1 MKKSKNTLYLCEF
14 TLGLMAALLFLNL
27 YLSRK
32 IPASHAIHRLFQMT
46 SVLSIVIIVLILI
59 QREMLS
65 RLLVNAF
72 RDITGV
78 HNKKS
83 LEKKIQ
89 DLNSRP
95 DTFNIGV
102 MMFDLNNLKH
112 VNDTFGHEKGDEF
125 IQAFTYCLTR
135 ILNQHSFLARYGG
148 DEFALIQE
156 NTDEKELQQMIRQ
169 LDDLVREY
177 NSHSSLSLSYA
188 VGYEVSYRNHYFMME
203 DLMNTADKK
212 MYKDKAHQK
221 MLATCQAPAG
231 TGNKVIPTISS
242 ELLTQKIRQFQNRN
256 DTISNIVLVSTD
268 VENFH
273 FINDK
278 YGYSLGNE
286 ILNIVYEE
294 LASTPA
300 SLFTSRFFSDV
311 FVSIV
316 DTTEFSRNALLEQIQ
331 LLDRRICQRIQST
344 YQISFFRTNSGVC
357 YISKDAEPENMISCA
372 NVARRIAK
380 KMVSHSCIYSPEID
394 QQEKVQAEILHSF
407 HQAISDEEFQIYLQ
421 PKVIPENG
429 RISSAEAAVVLSP
442 GI

>member
-32 IPASHAIHRLFQMT
+32 TPASHAIHRLFQMT

-89 DLNSRP
+89 DINSRP

-169 LDDLVREY
+169 LDDLVRE
-177 NSHSSLSLSYA
+177 
-188 VGYEVSYRNHYFMME
+188 
-203 DLMNTADKK
+203 
-212 MYKDKAHQK
+212 
-221 MLATCQAPAG
+221 
-231 TGNKVIPTISS
+231 
-242 ELLTQKIRQFQNRN
+242 
-256 DTISNIVLVSTD
+256 
-268 VENFH
+268 
-273 FINDK
+273 
-278 YGYSLGNE
+278 
-286 ILNIVYEE
+286 
-294 LASTPA
+294 
-300 SLFTSRFFSDV
+300 
-311 FVSIV
+311 
-316 DTTEFSRNALLEQIQ
+316 
-331 LLDRRICQRIQST
+331 
-344 YQISFFRTNSGVC
+344 
-357 YISKDAEPENMISCA
+357 
-372 NVARRIAK
+372 
-380 KMVSHSCIYSPEID
+380 
-394 QQEKVQAEILHSF
+394 
-407 HQAISDEEFQIYLQ
+407 
-421 PKVIPENG
+421 
-429 RISSAEAAVVLSP
+429 
-442 GI
+442 